1 MATQKRIVYKLTKE
15 DKKKLP
21 LWRKILIIVLALAV
35 AAGGGVLYY
44 VNHILNKIE
53 RIDTDNEY
61 QMTPE
66 EAARYDREGENY
78 VPSRP
83 GMDDS
88 ADDSDPA
95 EPEEEPEPD
104 LNNANIKLVTDPN
117 VTNILLIGVDA
128 RTNSF
133 SGRSDTMMVCSINK
147 KTNTITLLSLM
158 RDLYVE
164 IEGYGNNKLNASYA
178 FGGTRLLNK
187 TIEKNLG
194 IHIDHDVIINFSGF
208 ISAMAQVGDLELSL
222 SKAEVEYL
230 VGLHPDWVLAEGSNT
245 LNPTQLLEYVRGRHL
260 DGADWGRTERQRK
273 VIMAAYK
280 RYRSQGVGAMLD
292 LVNKVTPYI
301 KTDMSNGEIV
311 STAKNVVSS
320 GMNIGKAV
328 GVPTGNT
335 YTARYVKGRAV
346 LVPDMAAVS
355 RAVHQYLYGV
365 D

>member
-1 MATQKRIVYKLTKE
+1 MAKKVVYTIKPE
-15 DKKKLP
+15 KKKLP
-21 LWRKILIIVLALAV
+21 IWGKILIVVLAV
-35 AAGGGVLYY
+35 AVLAGAGVFIYA
-44 VNHILNKIE
+44 NHILGKIE
-53 RIDTDNEY
+53 RIDQDNEH
-61 QMTPE
+61 QMSQAE
-66 EAARYDREGENY
+66 VEQYLQEELEEERKAREAAEAAAAEE
-78 VPSRP
+78 
-83 GMDDS
+83 
-88 ADDSDPA
+88 PA
-95 EPEEEPEPD
+95 EEEPEEEPEPD

-128 RTNSF
+128 RDNSF
-133 SGRSDTMMVCSINK
+133 SGRSDSMMVCSINK

-194 IHIDHDVIINFSGF
+194 IRIDHDVIINFSGF
-208 ISAMAQVGDLELSL
+208 IKAMAQVGDLDLSL

-230 VGLHPDWVLAEGSNT
+230 VGLHPDWALTEGTNT
-245 LNPTQLLEYVRGRHL
+245 LNSTQLLEYVRARHF

-292 LVNKVTPYI
+292 LINRVTPYI

-311 STAKNVVSS
+311 STAKNAVSS
-320 GMNIGKAV
+320 GMSIGKAV

-355 RAVHQYLYGV
+355 KAVHQYLYGV